1 MIVVSSVIIVITAIS
16 VYEHYSQKNWQEV
29 TSSERNEIV
38 FENRN
43 KNYGAFQIRRQY
55 NNQIVLILLSFS
67 LSIGGIYGS
76 YLYFREPIQKTII
89 EPILGPDDIITP
101 FDITPEKPKPEV
113 IQPIKKVIPPIEA
126 LKNIEP
132 IVVDAKSTEKPP
144 IQSDLNDSNSGIED
158 SKGANDFIPNKPII
172 EHVKIVEKINT
183 KIPTEFPKIE
193 AKFPGGD
200 IARMHFIISNI
211 SLSDDILESD
221 GGKCFLKF
229 VVDEKGEINSVKVL
243 KGVRNC
249 ELCDKEAIRV
259 VKNMPKWI
267 PAEIDG
273 EKVASYFNMTIN
285 FDFK

>member
-144 IQSDLNDSNSGIED
+144 IQSDLTDSNSGIED
-158 SKGANDFIPNKPII
+158 SKGAKDFIPIKPII
-172 EHVKIVEKINT
+172 EHVKIVEKIDT

>member
-101 FDITPEKPKPEV
+101 FDITTEKPKP
-113 IQPIKKVIPPIEA
+113 
-126 LKNIEP
+126 
-132 IVVDAKSTEKPP
+132 
-144 IQSDLNDSNSGIED
+144 
-158 SKGANDFIPNKPII
+158 
-172 EHVKIVEKINT
+172 
-183 KIPTEFPKIE
+183 
-193 AKFPGGD
+193 
-200 IARMHFIISNI
+200 
-211 SLSDDILESD
+211 
-221 GGKCFLKF
+221 
-229 VVDEKGEINSVKVL
+229 
-243 KGVRNC
+243 
-249 ELCDKEAIRV
+249 
-259 VKNMPKWI
+259 
-267 PAEIDG
+267 
-273 EKVASYFNMTIN
+273 
-285 FDFK
+285 

>member
-1 MIVVSSVIIVITAIS
+1 MLVVSSVIIVITAIS
-16 VYEHYSQKNWQEV
+16 VYDHYSEKNWQEV
-29 TSSERNEIV
+29 TSSERNDVV

-55 NNQIVLILLSFS
+55 NNQLVIILLAFS
-67 LSIGGIYGS
+67 LSIGGLYGS
-76 YLYFREPIQKTII
+76 YLYFRVPIQKTIV
-89 EPILGPDDIITP
+89 EPFLDPSDVITP
-101 FDITPEKPKPEV
+101 FNITPEKPKPEV
-113 IQPIKKVIPPIEA
+113 IKPIKKIIPPVET
-126 LKNIEP
+126 LKNVEP
-132 IVVDAKSTEKPP
+132 IVVNEKTTEKPP
-144 IQSDLNDSNSGIED
+144 IQSDLKDVTSGLEN
-158 SKGANDFIPNKPII
+158 SKGANSLNPTEPIDQVKII
-172 EHVKIVEKINT
+172 EKVDP

-200 IARMHFIISNI
+200 IARMHFIINNI

-229 VVDEKGEINSVKVL
+229 VVNENGEISSVKIL

>member
-16 VYEHYSQKNWQEV
+16 VYDHYSEKNWQEV
-29 TSSERNEIV
+29 TSSERNDVV

-55 NNQIVLILLSFS
+55 NNQLVIILLTFS
-67 LSIGGIYGS
+67 LSIGGLYGS
-76 YLYFREPIQKTII
+76 YLYFRVPIQKTIV
-89 EPILGPDDIITP
+89 EPFLDPGDVITP
-101 FDITPEKPKPEV
+101 FNIPPEKPKPEV
-113 IQPIKKVIPPIEA
+113 IEPIKKVTPPIET

-132 IVVDAKSTEKPP
+132 LVVDEKTTEKPP
-144 IQSDLNDSNSGIED
+144 LQSDLKDVTSGIEN
-158 SKGANDFIPNKPII
+158 SKGSEIFEPIQPI
-172 EHVKIVEKINT
+172 EKIEPSN
-183 KIPTEFPKIE
+183 KIDPKTPTEFPKIE

-200 IARMHFIISNI
+200 VARMHFIINNI

-229 VVDEKGEINSVKVL
+229 VVDEKGEISSVKIL

-259 VKNMPKWI
+259 VRNMPKWI

-273 EKVASYFNMTIN
+273 QKVASFFNMTIN